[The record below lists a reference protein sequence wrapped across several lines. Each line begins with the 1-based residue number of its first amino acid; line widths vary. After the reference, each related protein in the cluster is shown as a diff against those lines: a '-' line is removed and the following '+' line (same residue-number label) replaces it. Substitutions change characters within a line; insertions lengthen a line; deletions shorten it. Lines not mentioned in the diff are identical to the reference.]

1 MKKFLRTVVSNKWA
15 IFGLYFI
22 FALIVTIQSF
32 FTNTHPDSGTSIV
45 YTDYNNYVIFK
56 NAYFHLIHNQDL
68 YQFYPTE
75 QYDLYKYTPTFAA
88 GFGIYAYLPDAF
100 GLFGWNLLNALCLW
114 LGIYLLPRLTRFE
127 KGFLL
132 LLVAIELITSI
143 QNEQSNGLMV
153 GLLVAAVGLLE
164 SGKYQWATLLIVIS
178 VYIKLFSI
186 ISLVLFL
193 FYPKKFK
200 LASYTALWF
209 VVLFLVPLLF
219 ISFDQ
224 YLVLWKSF
232 GEMLSQDHSASYGY
246 SVMGILNSW
255 FSIEPSK
262 VGLVLVGLI
271 LLLLP
276 YLKIKAYRDQEFRL
290 LALSS
295 LLIWTVIFNHKAESP
310 TFIIA
315 LVGIALWFV
324 METKNWLSISL
335 FVFAIVLTSISS
347 TDLFPSVVRENF
359 IKPYALKALPSVII
373 WCVILLKMI
382 RYQPKLIVKSDES
395 FEAS

>member
-1 MKKFLRTVVSNKWA
+1 MKKFLRITISNKWA
-15 IFGLYFI
+15 IFVLYFL
-22 FALIVTIQSF
+22 FALTASIQAF
-32 FTNTHPDSGTSIV
+32 YTNTYPESGTSIV

-56 NAYFHLIHNQDL
+56 NAYFHLIHDQDL

-75 QYDLYKYTPTFAA
+75 QYDLYKYTPIFAA
-88 GFGIYAYLPDAF
+88 GFGIFAYLPDAF
-100 GLFGWNLLNALCLW
+100 GLFGWNLLNVLCLW
-114 LGIYLLPRLTRFE
+114 LGIYLLPRLTQFE

-132 LLVAIELITSI
+132 LLVVIELITSI

-164 SGKYQWATLLIVIS
+164 RGKYQWATLLVVIS

-209 VVLFLVPLLF
+209 VLLFIVPLLF

-224 YLVLWKSF
+224 YLFLWKSF
-232 GEMLSQDHSASYGY
+232 GEMLRQDHSASYGY

-271 LLLLP
+271 LLLVP

-290 LALSS
+290 LALAS

-315 LVGIALWFV
+315 LVGMALWFV
-324 METKNWLSISL
+324 MEKKNWLSIAL
-335 FVFAIVLTSISS
+335 FVFAIVLTSLSS
-347 TDLFPSVVRENF
+347 TDLFPKDVRDNF
-359 IKPYALKALPSVII
+359 IKPYALKALPSVIV
-373 WCVILLKMI
+373 WCVILVKMI
-382 RYQPKLIVKSDES
+382 RYQPKAISKNG
-395 FEAS
+395 